1 LATITTMTTMTTM
14 TIRTRRSAIAAAL
27 TAAVLAI
34 LASCSDAPTAE
45 TCSDVPAGGCPLS
58 NGVACQDPAC
68 AAVYACRPNKVWELD
83 HMCPPHEAGAPGD
96 ASSDA
101 GDASSDAPAEGSRP
115 FDASIDA
122 PPGASGGPGCAT
134 LQAPDCTLGF
144 ALACPM
150 GCCGCEDLFVCQN
163 GGWSYYA
170 TCTQ

>member
-1 LATITTMTTMTTM
+1 MTAM
-14 TIRTRRSAIAAAL
+14 TIRTRRSFIVSTAAL
-27 TAAVLAI
+27 TAAFLAI

-45 TCSDVPAGGCPLS
+45 TCSDIPAGGCPLS

-83 HMCPPHEAGAPGD
+83 HACPPHDGGVPAESSSEAGEAGEAGAD
-96 ASSDA
+96 AA
-101 GDASSDAPAEGSRP
+101 LEGSRP

-122 PPGASGGPGCAT
+122 PPGANGGPGCDV

-170 TCTQ
+170 TCTE